1 MADFV
6 VNGIVKEAGT
16 ATVHPEGTRYDYL
29 EIAQVGGNVRR
40 LYDVFVPALLQ
51 ADIGPCAM
59 GEFRCRKAEPG
70 MSPANEIFG
79 FRRADGAA
87 TWSET
92 PGSEGECE
100 AS

>member
-1 MADFV
+1 MAVFV
-6 VNGIVKEAGT
+6 VNGIVREAGIAT
-16 ATVHPEGTRYDYL
+16 AHPEGTRYDYL
-29 EIAQVGGNVRR
+29 EIAQVGGKVCR
-40 LYDVFVPALLQ
+40 LCDVLVPASLQ

-59 GEFRCRKAEPG
+59 GEFRCRKAEHG
-70 MSPANEIFG
+70 VSPANDILG

-92 PGSEGECE
+92 PGSEGERE